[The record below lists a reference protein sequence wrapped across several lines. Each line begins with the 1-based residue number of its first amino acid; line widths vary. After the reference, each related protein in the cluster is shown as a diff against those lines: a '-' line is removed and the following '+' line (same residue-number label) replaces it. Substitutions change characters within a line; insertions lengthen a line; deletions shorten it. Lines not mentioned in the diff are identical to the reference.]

1 MKNIGSEKNIRYFS
15 RDARSKS
22 KENGMRNQMDNKMKV
37 NIIYIQVIPVQSP
50 HGYVKLPKVPSYKL
64 II

>member
-37 NIIYIQVIPVQSP
+37 NIIYI
-50 HGYVKLPKVPSYKL
+50 
-64 II
+64 